1 MPEELI
7 ISDASPLIAL
17 IHIGQVDLLRQMY
30 RRVIITDVVRGEI
43 HADLPEWIEVST
55 DYEVQQYQLLRLE
68 LDSGEAS
75 AISLALK
82 HTGCRIILDERKGRL
97 VAKRLHLKVTGTVGL
112 IVKAKETGLIKSGK
126 TVLTQ
131 LEAHGFWLSEK
142 LRVQILAR
150 MGESENTQ

>member
-82 HTGCRIILDERKGRL
+82 HTDCRIILDERKGRL

-126 TVLTQ
+126 AVLTQ